1 MDNKKHHSNGAV
13 LVVEADRVLV
23 DLLQLSLTRTGFLVR
38 ATGNP
43 ADIPVL
49 MEEIHPQVILL
60 DLFMPGWNGLEV
72 LDEMKQM
79 GFLAESRVI
88 VITSF
93 GFREVLQQAILQGAV
108 DFVVKPFDIDV
119 LLDKVNKYL
128 FW

>member
-1 MDNKKHHSNGAV
+1 MDNKNHPSVGAV

-23 DLLQLSLTRTGFLVR
+23 DLLQLSLTRSGFLVR

-79 GFLAESRVI
+79 GFLTDSRVI